1 MNNNEEILDSKI
13 DDLYMVFVINNQ
25 KYALS
30 SKYIT
35 EIIEIL
41 PITKVPFLPE
51 YMKGIINLRSTI
63 IPVMDARM
71 RFGMEPIEYSER
83 TCIII
88 IENEANKIGLIV
100 DAVNEVLTIPPK
112 QIMESTKEK
121 NDLKV
126 MSEKLEVINEQL
138 AMKQKQK
145 RKMLVNTL
153 IVADVCLIILFIL
166 LAILGSPYQSWDY
179 SDPEW
184 SVIGTLRHS
193 FEWVYFKVAPLMVF
207 VITAILGIIFVKRNK

>member
-121 NDLKV
+121 NDLKESFV
-126 MSEKLEVINEQL
+126 NGISQINNDIQL
-138 AMKQKQK
+138 ILDCDS
-145 RKMLVNTL
+145 LVN
-153 IVADVCLIILFIL
+153 IVGDMSNEINDNDFIRL
-166 LAILGSPYQSWDY
+166 KTFMYNNY
-179 SDPEW
+179 
-184 SVIGTLRHS
+184 
-193 FEWVYFKVAPLMVF
+193 
-207 VITAILGIIFVKRNK
+207 GINLENKKH

>member
-1 MNNNEEILDSKI
+1 M
-13 DDLYMVFVINNQ
+13 INNQ

-121 NDLKV
+121 NDLKESFV
-126 MSEKLEVINEQL
+126 NGISQINNDIQLILDCDSLVNIVGDMSNEINE
-138 AMKQKQK
+138 
-145 RKMLVNTL
+145 
-153 IVADVCLIILFIL
+153 
-166 LAILGSPYQSWDY
+166 
-179 SDPEW
+179 
-184 SVIGTLRHS
+184 
-193 FEWVYFKVAPLMVF
+193 
-207 VITAILGIIFVKRNK
+207 

>member
-121 NDLKV
+121 NDLKE
-126 MSEKLEVINEQL
+126 SF
-138 AMKQKQK
+138 
-145 RKMLVNTL
+145 VN
-153 IVADVCLIILFIL
+153 
-166 LAILGSPYQSWDY
+166 
-179 SDPEW
+179 
-184 SVIGTLRHS
+184 
-193 FEWVYFKVAPLMVF
+193 
-207 VITAILGIIFVKRNK
+207 GISQIYN

>member
-1 MNNNEEILDSKI
+1 
-13 DDLYMVFVINNQ
+13 MVFVINNQ

-121 NDLKV
+121 NDLKESFV
-126 MSEKLEVINEQL
+126 NGISQINNDIQLILDCDSLVNIVGDMNNEINE
-138 AMKQKQK
+138 
-145 RKMLVNTL
+145 
-153 IVADVCLIILFIL
+153 
-166 LAILGSPYQSWDY
+166 
-179 SDPEW
+179 
-184 SVIGTLRHS
+184 
-193 FEWVYFKVAPLMVF
+193 
-207 VITAILGIIFVKRNK
+207 

>member
-1 MNNNEEILDSKI
+1 MNNEEFLDNKV
-13 DDLYMVFVINNQ
+13 DDLYMLFMINNQ

-41 PITKVPFLPE
+41 PITKVPFLPD

-88 IENEANKIGLIV
+88 IENDTNKIGLIV
-100 DAVNEVLTIPPK
+100 DAVNEVLTIPSEK
-112 QIMESTKEK
+112 IMESTSDKDDVK
-121 NDLKV
+121 NNFVNGISQINNEIQLILECDSLV
-126 MSEKLEVINEQL
+126 NIVGDMSNEINE
-138 AMKQKQK
+138 
-145 RKMLVNTL
+145 
-153 IVADVCLIILFIL
+153 
-166 LAILGSPYQSWDY
+166 
-179 SDPEW
+179 
-184 SVIGTLRHS
+184 
-193 FEWVYFKVAPLMVF
+193 
-207 VITAILGIIFVKRNK
+207 

>member
-71 RFGMEPIEYSER
+71 RFCMEPIEYSER

-121 NDLKV
+121 NDLKESFV
-126 MSEKLEVINEQL
+126 NGISQINNDIQLILDCDSLVNIVGDMNNEINE
-138 AMKQKQK
+138 
-145 RKMLVNTL
+145 
-153 IVADVCLIILFIL
+153 
-166 LAILGSPYQSWDY
+166 
-179 SDPEW
+179 
-184 SVIGTLRHS
+184 
-193 FEWVYFKVAPLMVF
+193 
-207 VITAILGIIFVKRNK
+207 

>member
-1 MNNNEEILDSKI
+1 MNYYEEILDSKI

-121 NDLKV
+121 NDLKESFV
-126 MSEKLEVINEQL
+126 NGISQINNDIQLILDCDSLVNIVGDMSNEINE
-138 AMKQKQK
+138 
-145 RKMLVNTL
+145 
-153 IVADVCLIILFIL
+153 
-166 LAILGSPYQSWDY
+166 
-179 SDPEW
+179 
-184 SVIGTLRHS
+184 
-193 FEWVYFKVAPLMVF
+193 
-207 VITAILGIIFVKRNK
+207 

>member
-121 NDLKV
+121 NDLKESFV
-126 MSEKLEVINEQL
+126 NGISQINNDIQL
-138 AMKQKQK
+138 
-145 RKMLVNTL
+145 
-153 IVADVCLIILFIL
+153 CLLYT
-166 LAILGSPYQSWDY
+166 SPSPRDR
-179 SDPEW
+179 
-184 SVIGTLRHS
+184 G
-193 FEWVYFKVAPLMVF
+193 
-207 VITAILGIIFVKRNK
+207 